1 MTEQRTPQTK
11 VTIDSGTTW
20 EALAG
25 YSRAVRYG
33 NQIYISGTTATDEA
47 GAVVGPGDPAA
58 QTHYIIDKFARI
70 LQELGSTLD
79 DVVRTRIY
87 LRDIEQWEPVARAH
101 GERFGA
107 IRPANTLVQALL
119 VGDEYLVEMEAD
131 VVIGAGGERNGEW

>member
-1 MTEQRTPQTK
+1 MSEQPNQPAK
-11 VTIDSGTTW
+11 ISVDSGTTW

-33 NQIYISGTTATDEA
+33 NQIYISGTTATDEN
-47 GAVVGPGDPAA
+47 GQVVGAGDPAA
-58 QTHYIIDKFARI
+58 QAHYIIDKFERT
-70 LQELGSTLD
+70 LQQLGSTLD

-101 GERFGA
+101 GVRFGA

-131 VVIGAGGERNGEW
+131 VVIGAGGKIK